1 MVSSQASQK
10 MIKAISSPAFQ
21 IGDGALVWDIGAVE
35 TE

>member
-1 MVSSQASQK
+1 